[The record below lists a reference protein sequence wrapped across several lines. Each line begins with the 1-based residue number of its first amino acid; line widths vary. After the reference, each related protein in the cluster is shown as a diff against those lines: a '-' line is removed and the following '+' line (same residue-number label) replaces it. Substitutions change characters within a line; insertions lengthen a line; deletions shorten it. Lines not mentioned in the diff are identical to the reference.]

1 MKATTR
7 QSRGE
12 EMTMTKTSLAIL
24 AGVLAL
30 AAAVPAQAQG
40 VGPYSFFSLAPCRVI
55 DTRGTPGPTG
65 GPALAANAVRSFPV
79 LGACGLPATAKAVTF
94 NITVVSPTDFGDLRV
109 YPFGVTEPLA
119 SVINWVTS
127 DFAVAN
133 GAIVPVTAGAS
144 NITVKCDM
152 PPASTGTVHLVVDV
166 TGYFE

>member
-1 MKATTR
+1 
-7 QSRGE
+7 
-12 EMTMTKTSLAIL
+12 MTKTSLAIL
-24 AGVLAL
+24 AGVLTL

-55 DTRGTPGPTG
+55 DTRTTNP
-65 GPALAANAVRSFPV
+65 PALQANATRSFAV
-79 LGACGLPATAKAVTF
+79 LGSCGLPATAKAVTF

-109 YPFGVTEPLA
+109 YPFGVVEPLA

-144 NITVKCDM
+144 NLTVKCDM
-152 PPASTGTVHLVVDV
+152 PSGSTGTVQLVVDV

>member
-1 MKATTR
+1 
-7 QSRGE
+7 
-12 EMTMTKTSLAIL
+12 MTMTKTSLAIL
-24 AGVLAL
+24 AGVLTL

-55 DTRGTPGPTG
+55 DTRSTNP
-65 GPALAANAVRSFPV
+65 PALAANATRSFGV
-79 LGACGLPATAKAVTF
+79 LGSCGLPATAKAVTF
-94 NITVVSPTDFGDLRV
+94 NITIVSPTDFGDLRV

-152 PPASTGTVHLVVDV
+152 PTGSTGTVQLVVDV

>member
-1 MKATTR
+1 M
-7 QSRGE
+7 
-12 EMTMTKTSLAIL
+12 MIKTSLGML
-24 AGVLAL
+24 AGALTLAT
-30 AAAVPAQAQG
+30 AVPAQAQG

-55 DTRGTPGPTG
+55 DTRGAAGPTG
-65 GPALAANAVRSFPV
+65 APALQANAVRSFPV
-79 LGACGLPATAKAVTF
+79 LGTCGLPASAKAVTF

-133 GAIVPVTAGAS
+133 GAIVPVTAGPS
-144 NITVKCDM
+144 NMTVKCDM
-152 PPASTGTVHLVVDV
+152 PTGSTGAVQLVVDV